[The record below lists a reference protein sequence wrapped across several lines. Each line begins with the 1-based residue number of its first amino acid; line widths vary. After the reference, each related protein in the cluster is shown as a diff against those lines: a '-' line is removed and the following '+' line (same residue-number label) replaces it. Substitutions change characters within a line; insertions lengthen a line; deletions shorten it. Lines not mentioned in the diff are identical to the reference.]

1 MTNTSSQADTSVDSA
16 PAEPLLAPV
25 ESQEN
30 VDERKKSKSKN
41 KKVVLAREPSTLDP
55 TRYGDWEKNGRCI
68 DF

>member
-1 MTNTSSQADTSVDSA
+1 MTNTSSHVDKPADSA
-16 PAEPLLAPV
+16 PAGSPV
-25 ESQEN
+25 TVVDDHESAAG
-30 VDERKKSKSKN
+30 RKTG